1 MTLRDHRTRTNMTL
15 VELARQTGINRRILT
30 KYESGEAR
38 ISNMTL
44 GNALKVA
51 GVLKLTMD
59 DLKDLAR

>member
-51 GVLKLTMD
+51 GVLNLTMD
-59 DLKDLAR
+59 DLKDLAQ